1 MTLVSS
7 PPSSA
12 VSLSVSTDASTWE
25 SLNTTAASDPGTF
38 TVLGRHTPARFARLS
53 LSSSV
58 EMSSVSWLGCSRGG
72 GEEACSSQDHR
83 TRVSTNISQYRHLSY
98 ASSLGLLF
106 LCDERPGLPALA
118 CSTHRPS
125 TGEFS
130 ELPAYVSH
138 LEGHSPGEE
147 AMYLR
152 DTTGAVLASPD
163 GVSMILVDSLPA
175 DLEPPTGVPGLQR
188 EQLEESSIQGGYTA
202 DYDGVKLAGNRV
214 MALSSCCL

>member
-1 MTLVSS
+1 
-7 PPSSA
+7 
-12 VSLSVSTDASTWE
+12 
-25 SLNTTAASDPGTF
+25 
-38 TVLGRHTPARFARLS
+38 
-53 LSSSV
+53 
-58 EMSSVSWLGCSRGG
+58 
-72 GEEACSSQDHR
+72 
-83 TRVSTNISQYRHLSY
+83 VSTNISQYRHLSY
-98 ASSLGLLF
+98 ASTLGLLF

-163 GVSMILVDSLPA
+163 GVSMILVDSLPD
-175 DLEPPTGVPGLQR
+175 DLEPLTGVPGLQR
-188 EQLEESSIQGGYTA
+188 EQLEESSLQGGYTA

-214 MALSSCCL
+214 MAWSSCCL